1 MKYETLIIENKEYDQ
16 LKQIISLAQNK
27 IDQTYKASIEK
38 LLNELK
44 HAQFLN
50 IKKMPKDVVRFNSV
64 VTIRDPYRNIRSY
77 EIVKPEWSNI
87 AENKISVLAPMG
99 LALFGYAKDD
109 EILWQFPSGLQA
121 IKILK
126 VEQPIT
132 VKRIV

>member
-132 VKRIV
+132 VKKIV